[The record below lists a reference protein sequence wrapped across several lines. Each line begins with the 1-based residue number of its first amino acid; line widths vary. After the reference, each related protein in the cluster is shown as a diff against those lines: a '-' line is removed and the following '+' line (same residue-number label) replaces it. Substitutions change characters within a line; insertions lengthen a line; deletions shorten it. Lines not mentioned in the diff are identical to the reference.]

1 LKEKNV
7 ILPLDSLIIKST
19 FNMYSLYV
27 VVYEPLEC
35 PLKTI
40 NYSLLLTQVFY
51 KKQSVW
57 LHLLAIYSQLNFVE
71 NLGWQLNY

>member
-40 NYSLLLTQVFY
+40 NCSLLLTQVFY
-51 KKQSVW
+51 
-57 LHLLAIYSQLNFVE
+57 
-71 NLGWQLNY
+71 